1 MNHLFGFWGGQCL
14 VTRNLNKQ
22 ELPLKI
28 AKGLE
33 SVLMSFQEIPIRK
46 HILVMLVF
54 LKNPTHKSMQDFIQF
69 LANRVT
75 NKNHKTI
82 PE

>member
-1 MNHLFGFWGGQCL
+1 MALGGGQCL
-14 VTRNLNKQ
+14 LTRNLNKQ

-33 SVLMSFQEIPIRK
+33 SVLMRFQEIPIRK
-46 HILVMLVF
+46 HILGMLVF
-54 LKNPTHKSMQDFIQF
+54 KKKPRIRVCKILYSF